1 MADMKDT
8 RADQEKRL
16 GPALFWQNELDQADQ
31 FERDWRE
38 RGMRVVERYRDER
51 GGSGVIGPLSNRF
64 NILWANTET
73 LKGALFARMAQPDVR
88 RRFAD
93 PNPAGRQ
100 VAIVLERALSYGLDV
115 YDSARPLAA
124 ALEDYLLPGRGVIW
138 VVYEPIIIKEKIKIE
153 VDGED
158 IAIAEEEEVE
168 RLGDQRCR
176 FEYVHW
182 QDYRESPGRRS
193 EDATW
198 RARRHLFTRDDLVGR
213 GFKDAYEIPLNWMP
227 DASERMADAQAEEIY
242 NRAEV
247 WEIWCKVTRKR
258 LFIATGY
265 KDVLAEDEDPYDLQG
280 FFPTPTPLIAVRTN
294 NTSIPV
300 PEFTLYQDQAE
311 ELDRVT
317 SRITHLIEGL
327 KRRGV
332 YDASVPELAHLAVAG
347 DNDFVPSENFA
358 SLAQKGG
365 LAGAF
370 QTEDISAVS
379 VVLNG
384 LYTQRTQVL
393 QIIYD
398 VTGLSDILRGG
409 GTKASETATAQ
420 QLKAQYGSMRLRR
433 RQDEIQK
440 YIRDLFRIKA
450 ELIAEN
456 YEPEILQ
463 RITGMEVT
471 DEMLEIMRN
480 DKLRDYQIDVETDST
495 VFADEEEV
503 KRTRIEFA
511 NVFGNYL
518 VKAIEATR
526 SAPEITP
533 IAFEILK
540 FVAGAWKI
548 GRNFEDVI
556 EQTEATVMQQLQA
569 MQQQPPQP
577 SPEQRIQEQKIMAE
591 LEREKLKQEGKLADI
606 TSRERSKAAE
616 IQEDGRASDQR
627 VRSKEDLAMLD
638 AELRMAESN
647 Q

>member
-8 RADQEKRL
+8 QQDQEKLL
-16 GPALFWQNELDQADQ
+16 GPALYWQNELEKADQ

-51 GGSGVIGPLSNRF
+51 EGRALIGPSNTRF

-73 LKGALFARMAQPDVR
+73 LKGALLARMAEPDVR
-88 RRFAD
+88 RRFPD
-93 PNPAGRQ
+93 PNPAARE
-100 VAIVLERALSYGLDV
+100 VAILLERALSYGLDV
-115 YDSARPLAA
+115 YDGITPMKA
-124 ALEDYLLPGRGVIW
+124 ALEDYLLPGRGVVW
-138 VVYEPIIIKEKIKIE
+138 VVYEPVIIKEKIKIE

-158 IAIAEEEEVE
+158 VALDEVEEIE

-182 QDYRESPGRRS
+182 QDYRESPSRRP
-193 EDATW
+193 EDVTW
-198 RARRHLFTRDDLVGR
+198 RARRHLFTRDDLIGR
-213 GFKDAYEIPLNWMP
+213 GFKDAHEIPLNWMP
-227 DASERMADAQAEEIY
+227 DTNEDNADYEEIY

-265 KDVLAEDEDPYDLQG
+265 KDVLAEDDDPYELED

-300 PEFTLYQDQAE
+300 PEFTLYQDQAD

-317 SRITHLIEGL
+317 NRITYLIEGL

-332 YDASVPELAHLAVAG
+332 YDASVPELAQLAMAG
-347 DNDFVPSENFA
+347 DNDFVPSDNFA

-370 QTEDISAVS
+370 QTEDISQVS
-379 VVLNG
+379 AVLNG
-384 LYTQRTQVL
+384 LYTQRMQVL
-393 QIIYD
+393 QVIYE
-398 VTGLSDILRGG
+398 VTGISDIIRGG

-433 RQDEIQK
+433 RQDEIEK
-440 YIRDLFRIKA
+440 YIRELYRIKA

-463 RITGMEVT
+463 RVTGMEVT

-480 DKLRDYQIDVETDST
+480 DKLRNYQIDVETDST
-495 VFADEEEV
+495 VFADEEET
-503 KRTRIEFA
+503 KRTRMEFA
-511 NVFGNYL
+511 SVFGDYL
-518 VKAIEATR
+518 IKAIEATR
-526 SAPEITP
+526 AAPEITP

-556 EQTEATVMQQLQA
+556 NETEATVMQQLQA

-577 SPEQRIQEQKIMAE
+577 SPEEAIQQQKIMAE

-606 TSRERSKAAE
+606 SSRERSKAAE
-616 IQEDGRASDQR
+616 IQEESRASDNR
-627 VRSKEDLAMLD
+627 IRSKEDLAILE
-638 AELRMAESN
+638 AEMRMAERD

>member
-8 RADQEKRL
+8 QQDQEKLL
-16 GPALFWQNELDQADQ
+16 GPALYWQNELEKADQ

-51 GGSGVIGPLSNRF
+51 EGRALIGPSNTRF

-73 LKGALFARMAQPDVR
+73 LKGALLARMAEPDVR
-88 RRFAD
+88 RRFPD
-93 PNPAGRQ
+93 PNPAARE
-100 VAIVLERALSYGLDV
+100 VAILLERALSYGLDV
-115 YDSARPLAA
+115 YDGITPMKA
-124 ALEDYLLPGRGVIW
+124 ALEDYLLPGRGVVW
-138 VVYEPIIIKEKIKIE
+138 VVYEPVIIKEKIKIE

-158 IAIAEEEEVE
+158 VALDEVEEIE

-182 QDYRESPGRRS
+182 QDYRESPSRRP
-193 EDATW
+193 EDVTW
-198 RARRHLFTRDDLVGR
+198 RARRHLFTRDDLIGR
-213 GFKDAYEIPLNWMP
+213 GFKDAHEIPLNWMP
-227 DASERMADAQAEEIY
+227 DTNEDNADYEEIY

-265 KDVLAEDEDPYDLQG
+265 KDVLAEDDDPYELED

-300 PEFTLYQDQAE
+300 PEFTLYQDPAD

-317 SRITHLIEGL
+317 NRITYLIEGL

-332 YDASVPELAHLAVAG
+332 YDASVPELAQLAMAG
-347 DNDFVPSENFA
+347 DNDFVPSDNFA

-370 QTEDISAVS
+370 QTEDISQVS
-379 VVLNG
+379 AVLNG
-384 LYTQRTQVL
+384 LYTQRMQVL
-393 QIIYD
+393 QVIYE
-398 VTGLSDILRGG
+398 VTGISDIIRGG

-433 RQDEIQK
+433 RQDEIEK
-440 YIRDLFRIKA
+440 YIRELYRIKA

-463 RITGMEVT
+463 RVTGMEVT

-480 DKLRDYQIDVETDST
+480 DKLRNYQIDVETDST
-495 VFADEEEV
+495 VFADEEET
-503 KRTRIEFA
+503 KRTRMEFA
-511 NVFGNYL
+511 SVFGDYL
-518 VKAIEATR
+518 IKAIEATR
-526 SAPEITP
+526 AAPEITP

-556 EQTEATVMQQLQA
+556 NETEATVMQQLQA

-577 SPEQRIQEQKIMAE
+577 SPEEAIQQQKIMAE

-606 TSRERSKAAE
+606 SSRERSKAAE
-616 IQEDGRASDQR
+616 IQEESRASDER
-627 VRSKEDLAMLD
+627 IRSKEDLAMLE
-638 AELRMAESN
+638 AEMRMAERD

>member
-8 RADQEKRL
+8 QQDQEKLL
-16 GPALFWQNELDQADQ
+16 GPALYWQNELEKADQ

-51 GGSGVIGPLSNRF
+51 EGRALIGPSNTRF

-73 LKGALFARMAQPDVR
+73 LKGALLARMAEPDVR
-88 RRFAD
+88 RRFPD
-93 PNPAGRQ
+93 PNPAARE
-100 VAIVLERALSYGLDV
+100 VAILLERALSYGLDV
-115 YDSARPLAA
+115 YDGITPMKK
-124 ALEDYLLPGRGVIW
+124 ALEDYLLPGRGVVW
-138 VVYEPIIIKEKIKIE
+138 VVYEPVIIKEKIKIE

-158 IAIAEEEEVE
+158 VAFDEIEEIE

-182 QDYRESPGRRS
+182 QDYRESPSRRP
-193 EDATW
+193 EDVTW
-198 RARRHLFTRDDLVGR
+198 RARRHLFTRDDLIGR
-213 GFKDAYEIPLNWMP
+213 GFKDAHEIPLNWMP
-227 DASERMADAQAEEIY
+227 DTNEDNADYEEIY

-265 KDVLAEDEDPYDLQG
+265 KDVLAEDDDPYELED

-300 PEFTLYQDQAE
+300 PEFTLYQDQAD

-317 SRITHLIEGL
+317 NRITYLIEGL

-332 YDASVPELAHLAVAG
+332 YDASVPELAQLAMAG
-347 DNDFVPSENFA
+347 DNDFVPSDNFA

-370 QTEDISAVS
+370 QTEDISQVS
-379 VVLNG
+379 AVLNG
-384 LYTQRTQVL
+384 LYTQRMQVL
-393 QIIYD
+393 QVIYE
-398 VTGLSDILRGG
+398 VTGISDIIRGG

-433 RQDEIQK
+433 RQDEIEK
-440 YIRDLFRIKA
+440 YIRELYRIKA

-463 RITGMEVT
+463 RVTGMEVT

-480 DKLRDYQIDVETDST
+480 DKLRNYQIDVETDST
-495 VFADEEEV
+495 VFADEEQT
-503 KRTRIEFA
+503 KRTRMEFA
-511 NVFGNYL
+511 SVFGDYL
-518 VKAIEATR
+518 IKAIEATR
-526 SAPEITP
+526 AAPEITP

-556 EQTEATVMQQLQA
+556 NETEATVMQQLQA

-577 SPEQRIQEQKIMAE
+577 SPEEAIQQQKIMAE

-606 TSRERSKAAE
+606 SSRERSKAAE
-616 IQEDGRASDQR
+616 IQEESRASDER
-627 VRSKEDLAMLD
+627 IRSKEDLAMLE
-638 AELRMAESN
+638 AEMRMAERD

>member
-8 RADQEKRL
+8 QQDQEKLL
-16 GPALFWQNELDQADQ
+16 GPALYWQNELEKADQ

-51 GGSGVIGPLSNRF
+51 EGRALIGPSNTRF

-73 LKGALFARMAQPDVR
+73 LKGAVLARMAEPDVR
-88 RRFAD
+88 RRFPD
-93 PNPAGRQ
+93 PNPAARE
-100 VAIVLERALSYGLDV
+100 VAILLERALSYGLDV
-115 YDSARPLAA
+115 YDGITPMKA
-124 ALEDYLLPGRGVIW
+124 ALEDYLLPGRGVVW
-138 VVYEPIIIKEKIKIE
+138 VVYEPVIIKEKIKIE

-158 IAIAEEEEVE
+158 VALDEVEEIE

-182 QDYRESPGRRS
+182 QDYRESPSRRP
-193 EDATW
+193 EDVTW
-198 RARRHLFTRDDLVGR
+198 RARRHLFTRDDLIGR
-213 GFKDAYEIPLNWMP
+213 GFKDAHEIPLNWMP
-227 DASERMADAQAEEIY
+227 DTNEDNADYEEIY

-265 KDVLAEDEDPYDLQG
+265 KDVLAEDDDPYELED

-300 PEFTLYQDQAE
+300 PEFTLYQDQAD

-317 SRITHLIEGL
+317 NRITYLIEGL

-332 YDASVPELAHLAVAG
+332 YDASVPELAQLAMAG
-347 DNDFVPSENFA
+347 DNDFVPSDNFA

-370 QTEDISAVS
+370 QTEDISQVS
-379 VVLNG
+379 AVLNG
-384 LYTQRTQVL
+384 LYTQRMQVL
-393 QIIYD
+393 QVIYE
-398 VTGLSDILRGG
+398 VTGISDIIRGG

-433 RQDEIQK
+433 RQDEIEK
-440 YIRDLFRIKA
+440 YIRELYRIKA

-463 RITGMEVT
+463 RVTGMEVT

-480 DKLRDYQIDVETDST
+480 DKLRNYQIDVETDST
-495 VFADEEEV
+495 VFADEEET
-503 KRTRIEFA
+503 KRTRMEFA
-511 NVFGNYL
+511 SVFGDYL
-518 VKAIEATR
+518 IKAIEATR
-526 SAPEITP
+526 AAPEITP

-556 EQTEATVMQQLQA
+556 NETEATVMQQLQA

-577 SPEQRIQEQKIMAE
+577 SPEEAIQQQKIMAE

-606 TSRERSKAAE
+606 SSRERSKAAE
-616 IQEDGRASDQR
+616 IQEESRASDER
-627 VRSKEDLAMLD
+627 IRSKEDLAMLE
-638 AELRMAESN
+638 AEMRMAERD

>member
-8 RADQEKRL
+8 QQDQEKLL
-16 GPALFWQNELDQADQ
+16 GPALYWQNELEKADQ

-51 GGSGVIGPLSNRF
+51 EGRALIGPSNTRF

-73 LKGALFARMAQPDVR
+73 LKGALLARMAEPDVR
-88 RRFAD
+88 RRFPD
-93 PNPAGRQ
+93 PNPAARE
-100 VAIVLERALSYGLDV
+100 VAILLERALSYGLDV
-115 YDSARPLAA
+115 YDGITPMKA
-124 ALEDYLLPGRGVIW
+124 ALEDYLLPGRGVVW
-138 VVYEPIIIKEKIKIE
+138 VVYEPVIIKEKIKIE

-158 IAIAEEEEVE
+158 VALDEVE
-168 RLGDQRCR
+168 EIEPLGDQRCR

-182 QDYRESPGRRS
+182 QDYRESPSRRP
-193 EDATW
+193 EDVTW
-198 RARRHLFTRDDLVGR
+198 RARRHLFTRDDLIGR
-213 GFKDAYEIPLNWMP
+213 GFKDAHEIPLNWMP
-227 DASERMADAQAEEIY
+227 DTNEDNADYEEIY

-265 KDVLAEDEDPYDLQG
+265 KDVLAEDDDPYELED

-300 PEFTLYQDQAE
+300 PEFTLYQDQAD

-317 SRITHLIEGL
+317 NRITYLIEGL

-332 YDASVPELAHLAVAG
+332 YDASVPELAQLAMAG
-347 DNDFVPSENFA
+347 DNDFVPSDNFA

-370 QTEDISAVS
+370 QTEDISQVS
-379 VVLNG
+379 AVLNG
-384 LYTQRTQVL
+384 LYTQRMQVL
-393 QIIYD
+393 QVIYE
-398 VTGLSDILRGG
+398 VTGISDIIRGG

-433 RQDEIQK
+433 RQDEIEK
-440 YIRDLFRIKA
+440 YIRELYRIKA

-463 RITGMEVT
+463 RVTGMEVT

-480 DKLRDYQIDVETDST
+480 DKLRNYQIDVETDST
-495 VFADEEEV
+495 VFADEEET
-503 KRTRIEFA
+503 KRTRMEFA
-511 NVFGNYL
+511 SVFGDYL
-518 VKAIEATR
+518 IKAIEATR
-526 SAPEITP
+526 AAPEITP

-556 EQTEATVMQQLQA
+556 NETEATVMQQLQA

-577 SPEQRIQEQKIMAE
+577 SPEEAIQQQKIMAE

-606 TSRERSKAAE
+606 SSRERSKAAE
-616 IQEDGRASDQR
+616 IQEESRASDER
-627 VRSKEDLAMLD
+627 IRSKEDLAMLE
-638 AELRMAESN
+638 AEMRMAERD

>member
-8 RADQEKRL
+8 QQDQEKLL
-16 GPALFWQNELDQADQ
+16 GPALYWQNELEKADQ

-51 GGSGVIGPLSNRF
+51 EGRALIGPSNTRF

-73 LKGALFARMAQPDVR
+73 LKGALLARMAEPDVR
-88 RRFAD
+88 RRFPD
-93 PNPAGRQ
+93 PNPAARE
-100 VAIVLERALSYGLDV
+100 VAILLERALSYGLDV
-115 YDSARPLAA
+115 YDGITPMKA
-124 ALEDYLLPGRGVIW
+124 ALEDYLLPGRGVVW
-138 VVYEPIIIKEKIKIE
+138 VVYEPVIIKEKIKIE

-158 IAIAEEEEVE
+158 VALDEVEEIE

-182 QDYRESPGRRS
+182 QDYRESPSRRP
-193 EDATW
+193 EDVTW
-198 RARRHLFTRDDLVGR
+198 RARRHLFTRDDLIGR
-213 GFKDAYEIPLNWMP
+213 GFKDAHEIPLNWMP
-227 DASERMADAQAEEIY
+227 DTNEDNADYEEIY

-265 KDVLAEDEDPYDLQG
+265 KDVLAEDDDPYELED

-300 PEFTLYQDQAE
+300 PEFTLYQDQAD

-317 SRITHLIEGL
+317 NRITYLIEGL

-332 YDASVPELAHLAVAG
+332 YDASVPELAQLAMAG
-347 DNDFVPSENFA
+347 DNDFVPSDNFA

-370 QTEDISAVS
+370 QTEDISQVS
-379 VVLNG
+379 AVLNG
-384 LYTQRTQVL
+384 LYTQRMQVL
-393 QIIYD
+393 QVIYE
-398 VTGLSDILRGG
+398 VTGISDIIRGG

-433 RQDEIQK
+433 RQDEIEK
-440 YIRDLFRIKA
+440 YIRELYRIKA

-463 RITGMEVT
+463 RVTGMEVT

-480 DKLRDYQIDVETDST
+480 DKLRNYQIDVETDST
-495 VFADEEEV
+495 VFADEEET
-503 KRTRIEFA
+503 KRTRMEFA
-511 NVFGNYL
+511 SVFGDYL
-518 VKAIEATR
+518 IKAIEATR
-526 SAPEITP
+526 AATEITP

-556 EQTEATVMQQLQA
+556 NETEATVMQQLQA

-577 SPEQRIQEQKIMAE
+577 SPEEAIQQQKIMAE

-606 TSRERSKAAE
+606 SSRERSKAAE
-616 IQEDGRASDQR
+616 IQEESRASDER
-627 VRSKEDLAMLD
+627 IRSKEDLAMLE
-638 AELRMAESN
+638 AEMRMAERD

>member
-8 RADQEKRL
+8 QQDQEKLL
-16 GPALFWQNELDQADQ
+16 GPALYWQNELEKADQ

-51 GGSGVIGPLSNRF
+51 EGRALIGPSNTRF

-73 LKGALFARMAQPDVR
+73 LKGALLARMAEPDVR
-88 RRFAD
+88 RRFPD
-93 PNPAGRQ
+93 PNPAARE
-100 VAIVLERALSYGLDV
+100 VAILLERALSYGLDV
-115 YDSARPLAA
+115 YDGITPMKA
-124 ALEDYLLPGRGVIW
+124 ALEDYLLPGRGVVW
-138 VVYEPIIIKEKIKIE
+138 VVYEPVIIKEKIKIE

-158 IAIAEEEEVE
+158 VAFDEIEEIE

-182 QDYRESPGRRS
+182 QDYRESPSRRP
-193 EDATW
+193 EDVTW
-198 RARRHLFTRDDLVGR
+198 RARRHLFTRDDLIGR
-213 GFKDAYEIPLNWMP
+213 GFKDAHEIPLNWMP
-227 DASERMADAQAEEIY
+227 DTNEDNADYEEIY

-265 KDVLAEDEDPYDLQG
+265 KDVLAEDDDPYELED

-300 PEFTLYQDQAE
+300 PEFTLYQDQAD

-317 SRITHLIEGL
+317 NRITYLIEGL

-332 YDASVPELAHLAVAG
+332 YDASLPELAQLAMAG
-347 DNDFVPSENFA
+347 DNDFVPSDNFA

-370 QTEDISAVS
+370 QTEDISQVS
-379 VVLNG
+379 AVLNG
-384 LYTQRTQVL
+384 LYTQRMQVL
-393 QIIYD
+393 QVIYE
-398 VTGLSDILRGG
+398 VTGISDIIRGG

-433 RQDEIQK
+433 RQDEIEK
-440 YIRDLFRIKA
+440 YIRELYRIKA

-463 RITGMEVT
+463 RVTGMEVT

-480 DKLRDYQIDVETDST
+480 DKLRNYQRDVETDST
-495 VFADEEEV
+495 VFADEEET
-503 KRTRIEFA
+503 KRTRMEFA
-511 NVFGNYL
+511 SVFGDYL
-518 VKAIEATR
+518 IKAIEATR
-526 SAPEITP
+526 AAPEITP

-556 EQTEATVMQQLQA
+556 NETEATVMQQLQA

-577 SPEQRIQEQKIMAE
+577 SPEEAIQQQKIMAE

-606 TSRERSKAAE
+606 SSRERSKAAE
-616 IQEDGRASDQR
+616 IQEESRASDER
-627 VRSKEDLAMLD
+627 IRSKEDLAMLE
-638 AELRMAESN
+638 AEMRMAERD

>member
-1 MADMKDT
+1 MAENET
-8 RADQEKRL
+8 RQEQEKLL
-16 GPALFWQNELDQADQ
+16 GPALFWQNELEKADQ
-31 FERDWRE
+31 FERDWRD

-51 GGSGVIGPLSNRF
+51 GASSAIIGSMNSRY

-88 RRFAD
+88 RRFPD
-93 PNPAGRQ
+93 PNPAARQ
-100 VAIVLERALSYGLDV
+100 VAILLERAISYDLDI
-115 YDSARPLAA
+115 YDSSRPIAS
-124 ALEDYLLPGRGVIW
+124 ALEDYLLPGRGVVW
-138 VVYEPIIIKEKIKIE
+138 VVYEPIIVKEKIKIE
-153 VDGED
+153 IKGDD
-158 IAIAEEEEVE
+158 TSIKEEEEIE

-182 QDYRESPGRRS
+182 QDYRESPSRRP
-193 EDATW
+193 EDVTW
-198 RARRHLFTRDDLVGR
+198 RARRHLYTRDDLVGR
-213 GFKDAYEIPLNWMP
+213 GFKDAHEIPLNWMP
-227 DASERMADAQAEEIY
+227 DSEDDADFAEIY

-258 LFIATGY
+258 LFIASGY
-265 KDVLAEDEDPYDLQG
+265 PDVLAEDDDPYELED

-294 NTSIPV
+294 NTSVPV
-300 PEFTLYQDQAE
+300 PEFTLYQDQAD

-317 SRITHLIEGL
+317 NRITYLVEGL

-370 QTEDISAVS
+370 QTEDISVVS
-379 VVLNG
+379 VVVNG

-393 QIIYD
+393 QVIYE
-398 VTGLSDILRGG
+398 VTGISDIIRGG

-433 RQDEIQK
+433 RQDDIQK
-440 YIRDLFRIKA
+440 YVRDLFRIKA

-463 RITGMEVT
+463 RITGLEVT

-480 DKLRDYQIDVETDST
+480 DKLRNYQIDVETDST

-526 SAPEITP
+526 AAPEVTP

-556 EQTEATVMQQLQA
+556 DQTEATVMQQLQA
-569 MQQQPPQP
+569 MQQQPQQP
-577 SPEQRIQEQKIMAE
+577 SPEERIQQQKIMAE

-606 TSRERSKAAE
+606 SSRERSKAAE
-616 IQEDGRASDQR
+616 IQEESRASNER
-627 VRSKEDLAMLD
+627 IRSKEDLAMLE
-638 AELRMAESN
+638 AELRMAERD
-647 Q
+647 

>member
-1 MADMKDT
+1 MAEMKDT
-8 RADQEKRL
+8 QQDQEKLL
-16 GPALFWQNELDQADQ
+16 GPAMYWQNELEKADL

-51 GGSGVIGPLSNRF
+51 EGRALIGPSNSRF

-73 LKGALFARMAQPDVR
+73 LKGAMLARMAEPDVR
-88 RRFAD
+88 RRFPD
-93 PNPAGRQ
+93 VNPAGRQ
-100 VAIVLERALSYGLDV
+100 VAILLERALSYGLDV
-115 YDSARPLAA
+115 YDGITPMKS
-124 ALEDYLLPGRGVIW
+124 ALEDYLLPGRGVVW
-138 VVYEPIIIKEKIKIE
+138 VVYEPVIIKEKIKIE
-153 VDGED
+153 VKSED
-158 IAIAEEEEVE
+158 VSINEQEEVE

-182 QDYRESPGRRS
+182 QDYRESPSRRA

-198 RARRHLFTRDDLVGR
+198 RARRHLFTRDDLIGR
-213 GFKDAYEIPLNWMP
+213 GFKDAHEIPLNWMP
-227 DASERMADAQAEEIY
+227 DTNEDNADYGETY

-258 LFIATGY
+258 LFVATGY
-265 KDVLAEDEDPYDLQG
+265 KDVLAEDDDPYELES

-294 NTSIPV
+294 DTSVPV
-300 PEFTLYQDQAE
+300 PEFTMYQDQAD

-317 SRITHLIEGL
+317 NRIAYLVEAL

-332 YDASVPELAHLAVAG
+332 YDASVPELAQLAMAG
-347 DNDFVPSENFA
+347 DNDFVPSDNFA

-365 LAGAF
+365 LAGVF
-370 QTEDISAVS
+370 QTEDTSTVS
-379 VVLNG
+379 TTLGG

-393 QIIYD
+393 QIIYE
-398 VTGLSDILRGG
+398 VTGISDIIRGG
-409 GTKASETATAQ
+409 GTKASESATAQ

-433 RQDEIQK
+433 RQDEIEK
-440 YIRDLFRIKA
+440 YIRALYRIKA

-456 YEPEILQ
+456 YEPEILE
-463 RITGMEVT
+463 RITGIEVT

-480 DKLRDYQIDVETDST
+480 DKLRNYQIDVETDST
-495 VFADEEEV
+495 IFANEEET

-511 NVFGNYL
+511 SVFGDYL

-526 SAPEITP
+526 AAPEITP
-533 IAFEILK
+533 IAFEMLK
-540 FVAGAWKI
+540 FVSGAWKI

-556 EQTEATVMQQLQA
+556 DQTEAQVMQQLQA

-577 SPEQRIQEQKIMAE
+577 SPEEAIQQQKIMAE

-606 TSRERSKAAE
+606 SSRERSKAAE
-616 IQEDGRASDQR
+616 IEEESRASDQR

-638 AELRMAESN
+638 AELRMAERD

>member
-1 MADMKDT
+1 MAEMKDT
-8 RADQEKRL
+8 QQDQEKLL
-16 GPALFWQNELDQADQ
+16 GPAMYWQNELEKADL

-51 GGSGVIGPLSNRF
+51 EGRALIGPSNSRF

-73 LKGALFARMAQPDVR
+73 LKGAMLARMAEPDVR
-88 RRFAD
+88 RRFPD
-93 PNPAGRQ
+93 VNPAGRQ
-100 VAIVLERALSYGLDV
+100 VAILLERALSYGLDV
-115 YDSARPLAA
+115 YDGITPMKS
-124 ALEDYLLPGRGVIW
+124 ALEDYLLPGRGVVW
-138 VVYEPIIIKEKIKIE
+138 VVYEPVIIKEKIKIE
-153 VDGED
+153 VKSED
-158 IAIAEEEEVE
+158 VSINEQEEVE

-182 QDYRESPGRRS
+182 QDYRESPSRRA

-198 RARRHLFTRDDLVGR
+198 RARRHLFTRDDLIGR
-213 GFKDAYEIPLNWMP
+213 GFKDAHEIPLNWMP
-227 DASERMADAQAEEIY
+227 DTNEDNADYGETY

-258 LFIATGY
+258 LFVATGY
-265 KDVLAEDEDPYDLQG
+265 KDVLAEDDDPYELES

-294 NTSIPV
+294 DTSVPV
-300 PEFTLYQDQAE
+300 PEFTMYQDQAD

-317 SRITHLIEGL
+317 NRIAYLVEAL

-332 YDASVPELAHLAVAG
+332 YDASVPELAQLAMAG
-347 DNDFVPSENFA
+347 DNDFVPSDNFA

-365 LAGAF
+365 LAGVF
-370 QTEDISAVS
+370 QTVDTSTVATT
-379 VVLNG
+379 LGG

-393 QIIYD
+393 QIIYE
-398 VTGLSDILRGG
+398 VTGISDIIRGG
-409 GTKASETATAQ
+409 GTKASESATAQ

-433 RQDEIQK
+433 RQDEIEK
-440 YIRDLFRIKA
+440 YIRALYRIKA

-456 YEPEILQ
+456 YEPEILE
-463 RITGMEVT
+463 RITGIEVT

-480 DKLRDYQIDVETDST
+480 DKLRNYQIDVETDST
-495 VFADEEEV
+495 IFANEEET

-511 NVFGNYL
+511 SVFGDYL

-526 SAPEITP
+526 AAPEITP
-533 IAFEILK
+533 IAFEMLK
-540 FVAGAWKI
+540 FVSGAWKI

-556 EQTEATVMQQLQA
+556 DQTEAQVMQQLQA

-577 SPEQRIQEQKIMAE
+577 SPEEAIQQQKIMAE

-606 TSRERSKAAE
+606 SSRERSKAAE
-616 IQEDGRASDQR
+616 IEEESRASDQR

-638 AELRMAESN
+638 AELRMAERD